1 MRKALT
7 ILFAMFFAGGLVPSA
22 MAQTPYNSGITPT
35 EINNWNTYLNNHPQ
49 TARELAANPQLVKDP
64 NFYGTHPGLES
75 FLASHP
81 GVRQELNHNP
91 GQFMRTEQGG
101 YQWQRGGGQGSG
113 GWGSGWHGGSPGAMG
128 AVPGGGGEGRAAANF
143 NSGYLDQH
151 PEVVQQLT
159 QNPKL
164 IDDPQFRAT
173 HPGLDQY
180 LAAHPEVRNQFEKHP
195 ERFMAAEH
203 RQRQRQRHEGQYH

>member
-22 MAQTPYNSGITPT
+22 MAQAPYNSGVTPT
-35 EINNWNTYLNNHPQ
+35 EINNFNTYLNNHPQ
-49 TARELAANPQLVKDP
+49 TAQELAANPQLVKNP
-64 NFYGTHPGLES
+64 NFYSTHPGLES
-75 FLASHP
+75 FLANHP
-81 GVRQELNHNP
+81 GVREELNHNP

-101 YQWQRGGGQGSG
+101 YQWQRGAAQGPG
-113 GWGSGWHGGSPGAMG
+113 AWGSGWHGGGPGPIG
-128 AVPGGGGEGRAAANF
+128 AVPGDGGGGRSVANF
-143 NSGYLDQH
+143 NNGYLDQH

-159 QNPKL
+159 QNPRL

-180 LAAHPEVRNQFEKHP
+180 LAAHPEVRNQFQQHP

-203 RQRQRQRHEGQYH
+203 QQRQRQRRQAQFH